1 MEHYDGAFHRDQRK
15 LLLYDDWNSWG
26 DVIANIMTL
35 SRNKPC
41 EGSQPSQ
48 GYKEDIMGKL
58 SDKVALITGGTSGIG
73 KATALLFAEEG
84 ANVVITGRRAEL
96 GQHLVREIQQRAARG
111 IFVQADHSKAD
122 DCSRVVE
129 QTLAEFGRVDIL
141 FNNAGIVTS
150 GTAETTTD
158 EVWNDTLAI
167 NVTAVWRMCKL
178 VIPIMKKQG
187 YGAIVNN
194 GSDWSVVAGTDA
206 LPYIASKGAVGM
218 MTKAMALDY
227 ARENIRVNAVCPG
240 DTLVDRWIEKGYF
253 ENSDPVTIAEA
264 LEESS
269 AYIPMGRFGKPEE
282 IAQAVLFLAS
292 DDSSFITGHLLL
304 VDGGNTAQ

>member
-1 MEHYDGAFHRDQRK
+1 MTNK
-15 LLLYDDWNSWG
+15 L
-26 DVIANIMTL
+26 T
-35 SRNKPC
+35 
-41 EGSQPSQ
+41 
-48 GYKEDIMGKL
+48 GK
-58 SDKVALITGGTSGIG
+58 AAIITGATSGIG
-73 KATALLFAEEG
+73 KATALLFAAES
-84 ANVVITGRRAEL
+84 ADLVITGRRVEL
-96 GQHLVREIQQRAARG
+96 GQRLEDEIRHKGGRCVFVEVDHRQAA
-111 IFVQADHSKAD
+111 

-129 QTLAEFGRVDIL
+129 RTLSEFGRVDIL

-150 GTAETTTD
+150 GTAETTSE

-178 VIPIMKKQG
+178 VIPYMKKQG
-187 YGAIVNN
+187 KGLIVNN
-194 GSDWSVVAGTDA
+194 GSDWSVVAGSDA
-206 LPYIASKGAVGM
+206 LPYITSKGAVAM

-240 DTLVDRWIEKGYF
+240 DTFVERWVENGYF
-253 ENSDPVTIAEA
+253 EGSDPVNIEEA
-264 LEESS
+264 LKESS

-292 DDSSFITGHLLL
+292 DDSSFVTGHLLF